1 MPFLGVGM
9 THTFT
14 FGAYNFYDTGIS
26 KSSLFYISCKWPD
39 YNEEYSS
46 IYMVMVTSGALDAYK
61 VMANGE
67 GALSVA
73 FELSSS
79 NTIRFRG
86 WNGSAW
92 NVTVKEL

>member
-1 MPFLGVGM
+1 M

-14 FGAYNFYDTGIS
+14 FGAYNFYDTGIG

-46 IYMVMVTSGALDAYK
+46 IYMVMVTSGALNAYK

-73 FELSSS
+73 FELSAA